1 MTRRRSKSATLH
13 EVAALAGCSIKT
25 VSRVVNGEDYVS
37 PETAARV
44 LDAVKKLGY
53 VPNLSARRLA
63 TRRTH
68 VIAVVF
74 DNASWNWLNDFQ
86 RGAFDRAAEFGY
98 ETIVHPCDITSAA
111 DRDRVV
117 RLAESK
123 AVDGLVLTPPCGDSA
138 PLTRALVAKKTPF
151 VSVAPRHRSGERPT
165 VSTSDYEGAFAM
177 TRALLDLGHRRIAF
191 VRGAAS
197 QRSSEDRRRGFAA
210 AVEGTPGA
218 RTFVFDGDFSFA
230 SGVRA
235 AAAIFAL
242 RPRPTAVFASNDDMA
257 AGVLYAAGERGV
269 RVPEELSIAGF
280 DDVDLARQVWPPLA
294 TVRQPTTDMARAAVD
309 RLIASIDPKAF
320 RRDGMPTTHVCLE
333 TSLVIR
339 SSVGPA
345 PGRGPKSNR

>member
-117 RLAESK
+117 RL
-123 AVDGLVLTPPCGDSA
+123 
-138 PLTRALVAKKTPF
+138 LVA
-151 VSVAPRHRSGERPT
+151 VRRHAAGASAGGFRLPPESRHPPGPGRKQRLPSG
-165 VSTSDYEGAFAM
+165 
-177 TRALLDLGHRRIAF
+177 
-191 VRGAAS
+191 GAA
-197 QRSSEDRRRGFAA
+197 
-210 AVEGTPGA
+210 
-218 RTFVFDGDFSFA
+218 
-230 SGVRA
+230 
-235 AAAIFAL
+235 
-242 RPRPTAVFASNDDMA
+242 
-257 AGVLYAAGERGV
+257 
-269 RVPEELSIAGF
+269 VPDQISMVIL
-280 DDVDLARQVWPPLA
+280 
-294 TVRQPTTDMARAAVD
+294 
-309 RLIASIDPKAF
+309 PK
-320 RRDGMPTTHVCLE
+320 CLPV
-333 TSLVIR
+333 SW
-339 SSVGPA
+339 
-345 PGRGPKSNR
+345 